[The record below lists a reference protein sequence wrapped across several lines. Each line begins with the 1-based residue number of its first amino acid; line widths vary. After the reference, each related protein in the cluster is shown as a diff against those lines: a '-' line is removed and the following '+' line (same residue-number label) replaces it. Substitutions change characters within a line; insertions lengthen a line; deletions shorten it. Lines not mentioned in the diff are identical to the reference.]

1 MTTTP
6 QAPAKKTATQPVAK
20 KVATPPVAR
29 KALAKAMPAPKPVE
43 KTVKTAEPAEA
54 PAKAKKPKL
63 VRDSFTIPK
72 NEYSNIESL
81 KQKSALLGSPAKKSE
96 LLRAG
101 IQLLTTLSDAQL
113 RKALAQIPTVKT
125 GRPNKQK

>member
-1 MTTTP
+1 MATAPRKTP
-6 QAPAKKTATQPVAK
+6 VAAKKTVRAAAPAK
-20 KVATPPVAR
+20 
-29 KALAKAMPAPKPVE
+29 M
-43 KTVKTAEPAEA
+43 AEA
-54 PAKAKKPKL
+54 PILAEVKVKKPKL

-81 KQKSALLGSPAKKSE
+81 KQKSALLGCPAKKSE

-101 IQLLTTLSDAQL
+101 IQLLTTLSDAQF

>member
-1 MTTTP
+1 MATAPRKTP
-6 QAPAKKTATQPVAK
+6 AAAKKTARA
-20 KVATPPVAR
+20 A
-29 KALAKAMPAPKPVE
+29 
-43 KTVKTAEPAEA
+43 A
-54 PAKAKKPKL
+54 PAQVAQAHAAAEVKVKKPKL